1 MKKKVWG
8 TSDTTLVPVILTILD
23 LKIKI
28 SKPVQE
34 MELDMNGD
42 WFENPISSGHKL
54 NFCEYEFF

>member
-8 TSDTTLVPVILTILD
+8 TSDTTLVPVILILD

-28 SKPVQE
+28 SKPMQE
-34 MELDMNGD
+34 MGLDTNGD

>member
-8 TSDTTLVPVILTILD
+8 TSDTTLVPVILILD

-42 WFENPISSGHKL
+42 WVENPISSGHKL

>member
-8 TSDTTLVPVILTILD
+8 TSDTTLVPVILILD

>member
-8 TSDTTLVPVILTILD
+8 TSDTTLVPVILILD
-23 LKIKI
+23 LKMKI